1 MTTPAPRCPMCAADR
16 AVPRFTHG
24 TYTIF
29 ACRACRG
36 GFAWPRP
43 RPDELD
49 DVYDEAYASRYA
61 AGTMNEVEFGRER
74 FQRLEK
80 SLRKLAPRLLDGS
93 SGRLLDVG
101 CASGRLAR
109 EFLDRG
115 WRAEGVEFLPRL
127 AEQARLEG
135 IAVHVGDFTRL
146 ELRASSY
153 DLITMFHVIEH
164 FEFPL
169 DAAVKCRDLLRPGG
183 LLVLETPNWRGIG
196 ALLRGSRWSHIIPP
210 EHLSYFGPSALRE
223 LVLRAGFSSARA
235 RTVTPQVIA
244 AVAPAPWPVRLAVR
258 GTYGFATLLGFGTTL
273 QVFAFT
279 DASPGDRDG
288 ERAR

>member
-1 MTTPAPRCPMCAADR
+1 MTAPRPRCPMCAADR
-16 AVPRFTHG
+16 AVPRFAHG
-24 TYTIF
+24 THTIF

-36 GFAWPRP
+36 GFAWPRL

-49 DVYDEAYASRYA
+49 EVYDEAYASRYS

-74 FQRLEK
+74 FRRLDR
-80 SLRKLAPRLLDGS
+80 SLRELAPRLVEGS
-93 SGRLLDVG
+93 GGRLLDVG

-115 WRAEGVEFLPRL
+115 WRAEGVELLPRL
-127 AEQARLEG
+127 AERARSEG
-135 IAVHVGDFTRL
+135 VTVHVGDFTRL
-146 ELRASSY
+146 ELPAGSY

-164 FEFPL
+164 FELPL
-169 DAAVKCRDLLRPGG
+169 DAVVKCRDLLRPGG

-210 EHLSYFGPSALRE
+210 EHLSYFGPRALCG
-223 LVLRAGFSSARA
+223 LVLRAGFARARA

-244 AVAPAPWPVRLAVR
+244 AVSRAPRPVRLAVR
-258 GTYGFATLLGFGTTL
+258 GTYGLATLLGIGTTL
-273 QVFAFT
+273 QVFAFR
-279 DASPGDRDG
+279 DAPTGDRDG
-288 ERAR
+288 GGAR